1 MQILFTLLSFTAAF
15 AAPTV
20 VETHTGYHPGTVL
33 ILTSQ
38 HALEFVLDD
47 NHAVRYPVATPKD
60 GKGWT
65 GTARIDGKEDRTVPL
80 MLPQL
85 SRTVD
90 VRHRLITHV

>member
-47 NHAVRYPVATPKD
+47 NHAVRYPVATQK
-60 GKGWT
+60 
-65 GTARIDGKEDRTVPL
+65 TAY
-80 MLPQL
+80 
-85 SRTVD
+85 
-90 VRHRLITHV
+90 